1 MVFTPFWK
9 DYVHIVI
16 DIENNGMTVTRA
28 FFSRFSSI
36 PNKLNQPRINAYCYV
51 IETVSRLHTTLVIAC
66 NGLIVFVLDSYM
78 V

>member
-1 MVFTPFWK
+1 MVFTPFLK

-16 DIENNGMTVTRA
+16 DIENNGITVTRA

-36 PNKLNQPRINAYCYV
+36 PNKLNQPRINAYCYA
-51 IETVSRLHTTLVIAC
+51 IETVSRLHTTLIIAR
-66 NGLIVFVLDSYM
+66 NGLIVFVLDGCM